1 MIAFGS
7 TIVPQGDQNLSGA
20 RERVIDSP
28 AGYRHPK
35 LPVLLSSVSIFPR
48 MDQ

>member
-7 TIVPQGDQNLSGA
+7 AIVPQGDQNLSGA

-35 LPVLLSSVSIFPR
+35 LLLSSVSMFPR